1 MPELTELDKAASSEP
16 TKIEA
21 ARVGVGSGTDSD
33 SDDTIPELE
42 DAGVGGTAGF
52 PTTAVTGLPIDLVSK
67 AKQSRGEKKARKLMS
82 KLGLKPVQGVNRV
95 TIRKSKNIL
104 FVINKPDVLKNPASD
119 IYIVFGEA
127 KIEDLSQQAQVA
139 AAEKFKEPPVIPAT
153 EAGGST
159 TVVAPI
165 QEESEEEVDDTDV
178 EEKDVDLVMCQANVS
193 KGKAIKALRNNKNDI
208 VNAIMTESNICDYN
222 LLYGIRLKINKATP
236 PFPPISASDPNSS
249 VALRRDGYDRRWV
262 AGNGRGKNIAVSVP
276 HRLNRDFPVPVDK
289 HSSANRGRSYARKT
303 FGWAWNW

>member
-222 LLYGIRLKINKATP
+222 LLYGIRLKINRIDNVMKL
-236 PFPPISASDPNSS
+236 FRN
-249 VALRRDGYDRRWV
+249 GY
-262 AGNGRGKNIAVSVP
+262 AMTK
-276 HRLNRDFPVPVDK
+276 PV
-289 HSSANRGRSYARKT
+289 
-303 FGWAWNW
+303 F